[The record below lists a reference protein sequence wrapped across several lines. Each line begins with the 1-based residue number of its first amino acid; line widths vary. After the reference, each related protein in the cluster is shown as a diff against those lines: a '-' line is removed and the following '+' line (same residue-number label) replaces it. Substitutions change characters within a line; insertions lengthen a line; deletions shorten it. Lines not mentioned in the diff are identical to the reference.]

1 MKLPLLI
8 EGVIPDIY
16 KSSVFNLEV
25 FSYYSTFA
33 ITIYVTNFPDSF
45 PCLFFKYF
53 YTKLTDFYMFST
65 FFYSIG
71 GLKIRTK
78 ILFEEI
84 K

>member
-53 YTKLTDFYMFST
+53 YTKLT
-65 FFYSIG
+65 IG
-71 GLKIRTK
+71 GLKISTK
-78 ILFEEI
+78 ILFEEM